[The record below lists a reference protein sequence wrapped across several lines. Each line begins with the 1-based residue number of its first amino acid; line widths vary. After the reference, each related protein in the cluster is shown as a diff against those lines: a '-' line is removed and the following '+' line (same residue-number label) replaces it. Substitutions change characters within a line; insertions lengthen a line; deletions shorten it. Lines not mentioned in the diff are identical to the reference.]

1 MAESPLFLF
10 WSHTKGLLVLLHSSF
25 ESATKVDT
33 DPKQGLSP
41 FIILPLMT
49 DISVFMSLQGI
60 IPWKSWLRGEFLW
73 RTTKLYENKIT
84 FGNFNSTKGK
94 MAKDGG
100 NNYFRDVVPIM
111 SCRNWSWIMN
121 SRIYGEGITQI
132 PLRYILWH
140 KIQDKQGLYRYKSF
154 WQYQD

>member
-1 MAESPLFLF
+1 MAGPPLFLF
-10 WSHTKGLLVLLHSSF
+10 WSHTKGLLVLLHSGF
-25 ESATKVDT
+25 ESTTKVDT

-49 DISVFMSLQGI
+49 EISVFMSLQGI

-73 RTTKLYENKIT
+73 RTTKLFENKTT
-84 FGNFNSTKGK
+84 FGNFNSSILQS
-94 MAKDGG
+94 KDGG
-100 NNYFRDVVPIM
+100 NNYFGDMVPIM
-111 SCRNWSWIMN
+111 SCRNSSWIMN

-140 KIQDKQGLYRYKSF
+140 KIQDRQGLYRYKSF